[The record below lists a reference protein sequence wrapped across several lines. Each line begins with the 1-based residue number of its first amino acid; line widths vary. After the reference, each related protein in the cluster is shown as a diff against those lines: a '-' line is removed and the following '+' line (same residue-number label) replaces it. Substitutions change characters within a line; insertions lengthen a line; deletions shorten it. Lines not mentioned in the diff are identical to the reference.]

1 MKKFINL
8 TLVLGVFFAGI
19 SVCIAQDETIEISEE
34 EQEVFDQTEA
44 DSVAIADAESKYEI
58 LIIEPGFYTWLTSIA
73 RPEGYYSQHF
83 LENRNQLFVM
93 EWNRRVIQP
102 TNLGPDS
109 RDLYLWQIDYDPN
122 VDYGYDVNYK
132 LYNYFIYFQRKYKQK
147 LSPYQPRI

>member
-8 TLVLGVFFAGI
+8 SLVIGIFFTGI
-19 SVCIAQDETIEISEE
+19 SLSQAQDENLEISEE
-34 EQEVFDQTEA
+34 EQRVFNQTEP

-58 LIIEPGFYTWLTSIA
+58 LIIEPGFYTWLNSIA
-73 RPEGYYSQHF
+73 RPEGYYSQQF
-83 LENRNQLFVM
+83 LENRNQLLVM

-102 TNLGPDS
+102 TNLGPDN

-132 LYNYFIYFQRKYKQK
+132 LYNYFIYFQRKYKQR